1 MHNHPVGFF
10 VGFLILF
17 LFLICF
23 CFVLFFA
30 YFLQE
35 IFCTGNAYCEK
46 VVVIVPFFWRI
57 KSLKSIWQV
66 KNMYPLYFV
75 RWSFFL
81 YLLSGESKVRKT
93 IRQVENVLSL
103 LLFYKD
109 DNCHL
114 FGLDVLPNKPCNEV
128 FWLYF
133 NSMMLVW
140 PVVGE

>member
-1 MHNHPVGFF
+1 MHNHPVGFLWVFFYF
-10 VGFLILF
+10 VFVFYLF
-17 LFLICF
+17 LF

-35 IFCTGNAYCEK
+35 IFCTGNANCEK

-75 RWSFFL
+75 RRSFFL

-114 FGLDVLPNKPCNEV
+114 FGLDLLPNKPCNEV
-128 FWLYF
+128 FF
-133 NSMMLVW
+133 TIF
-140 PVVGE
+140 